1 MLEGNFFAKFGKEL
15 IAMSRIG
22 KKPVV
27 LASGVV
33 ATIAQNQVTIQGP
46 KGTLV
51 VPVMTGVTVTKE
63 ENTLVVTRANDEK
76 QNKAFHGLVRSLLA
90 GAIKGVTEGYKKTM
104 KLVGT
109 GYRVTAKGAGASVTV
124 GFSHPVEILPLQ
136 GIKLSVEGNDTIHIE
151 GIDKQLV
158 GQMAANIRS
167 IRSPEPYKGKGI
179 RYEDEV
185 VRTKPGKTAT
195 A

>member
-1 MLEGNFFAKFGKEL
+1 
-15 IAMSRIG
+15 MSRIG
-22 KKPVV
+22 KKPVELV
-27 LASGVV
+27 QGVT
-33 ATIAQNQVTIQGP
+33 ATIENGQVTIKGP

-51 VPVMTGVTVTKE
+51 VPVMEGIKVTQE

-76 QNKAFHGLVRSLLA
+76 QIRAYHGLVRSLLA
-90 GAIKGVTEGYKKTM
+90 GATEGVTNGYKKTL

-109 GYRVTAKGAGASVTV
+109 GYRATAKGAGISVTV
-124 GFSHPVEILPLQ
+124 GFSHPVEINPVE

-158 GQMAANIRS
+158 GQVAANIRA
-167 IRSPEPYKGKGI
+167 IRPPEPYKGKGI
-179 RYEDEV
+179 RHEDEV
-185 VRTKPGKTAT
+185 VRIKPGKTAT

>member
-1 MLEGNFFAKFGKEL
+1 
-15 IAMSRIG
+15 MSRIG
-22 KKPVV
+22 KKPVE
-27 LASGVV
+27 LASGVT
-33 ATIAQNQVTIQGP
+33 ATIDKNQVTVQGP
-46 KGTLV
+46 KGALV
-51 VPVMTGVTVTKE
+51 VPVMTGITVAKE

-76 QNKAFHGLVRSLLA
+76 QTKAFHGLVRSLLA
-90 GAIKGVTEGYKKTM
+90 GAIKGVTEGYKKTL

-109 GYRVTAKGAGASVTV
+109 GYRASAKGTNVSVTV
-124 GFSHPVEILPLQ
+124 GYSHPVEIKPLA
-136 GIKLSVEGNDTIHIE
+136 GTKLTVEGNDTIHVE

-158 GQMAANIRS
+158 GQMAADVRA

>member
-1 MLEGNFFAKFGKEL
+1 
-15 IAMSRIG
+15 MSRIG
-22 KKPVV
+22 KKPVELV
-27 LASGVV
+27 QGVT
-33 ATIAQNQVTIQGP
+33 ATIENGQVTIKGP

-51 VPVMTGVTVTKE
+51 VPVMEGIKVAQE

-76 QNKAFHGLVRSLLA
+76 QIRAYHGLVRSLLA
-90 GAIKGVTEGYKKTM
+90 GAAEGVTNGYKKTL

-109 GYRVTAKGAGASVTV
+109 GYRATAKGAGISVTV
-124 GFSHPVEILPLQ
+124 GFSHPVEITPVE

-158 GQMAANIRS
+158 GQVAANIRA
-167 IRSPEPYKGKGI
+167 IRPPEPYKGKGI
-179 RYEDEV
+179 RHEDEV
-185 VRTKPGKTAT
+185 VRIKPGKTAT

>member
-1 MLEGNFFAKFGKEL
+1 
-15 IAMSRIG
+15 
-22 KKPVV
+22 
-27 LASGVV
+27 
-33 ATIAQNQVTIQGP
+33 
-46 KGTLV
+46 
-51 VPVMTGVTVTKE
+51 VPVMKGVTITKE

-90 GAIKGVTEGYKKTM
+90 GAVKGVTEGYKKTL

-109 GYRVTAKGAGASVTV
+109 GYRATAKGANVSVTV
-124 GFSHPVEILPLQ
+124 GFSHPVEIVPLQ

-158 GQMAANIRS
+158 GQMAANVRG